1 MLLLSV
7 HPEYVERIFAG
18 EKRVELRRR
27 RPRLQHGDLVAIYA
41 TSPRCELVGLV
52 RVGGIRQSTPRDL
65 WTVVQS
71 DAAIDRQ
78 QYDRYFEGSQ
88 RAIGILL
95 EDPLMFRRPAPLK
108 ELRCSWPSFR
118 PPQGFCYLSGE
129 QLELINELRS
139 SPRFAEGSPCV

>member
-1 MLLLSV
+1 MLVLSI
-7 HPEYVERIFAG
+7 HPEYVEKIFAG

-27 RPRLQHGDLVAIYA
+27 RPRLKNGDLVAIYA

-52 RVGGIRQSTPRDL
+52 RVAGMRQGTPRDL
-65 WTVVQS
+65 WMVVRN

-95 EDPLMFRRPAPLK
+95 EDPVMFPRPAPLK
-108 ELRCSWPSFR
+108 ELRFAWPSFR
-118 PPQGFCYLSGE
+118 PPQGFCYLTGE
-129 QLELINELRS
+129 QLKLINELRTS
-139 SPRFAEGSPCV
+139 SGFAGESPGL

>member
-1 MLLLSV
+1 MLLLSI
-7 HPEYVERIFAG
+7 HPEYVEKIFAG

-27 RPRLQHGDLVAIYA
+27 RPRLHSGDLVAIYA

-52 RVGGIRQSTPRDL
+52 RVAGIRQSTPRDL
-65 WTVVQS
+65 WVVVQS
-71 DAAIDRQ
+71 DAAIDQQ

-95 EDPLMFRRPAPLK
+95 EDPVMFRRPAPLK
-108 ELRCSWPSFR
+108 ELRFVWPSFR

-129 QLELINELRS
+129 QMQLINELRS
-139 SPRFAEGSPCV
+139 SSGAAGGSPCS